1 MDYKKIKE
9 DATKAY
15 ESLMAS
21 TLEKCT
27 DEDIKQLGILE
38 KRISEADAA
47 LAMENRSMP
56 APKAKEENLTESQ
69 KWCNR
74 FTEAVTTRSTFSGA
88 MPMEMATDVVE
99 KIGQYAAL
107 ISKCRVRVLT
117 SDLSVAV
124 ESGLP
129 TVDYVAEGAAIGASD
144 PTLASVVLSP
154 KMLACISKIST
165 VFAADASFDIVSY
178 VEGAIARAIAN
189 KLDHEILFG
198 TGTTSTIE
206 GITVKTGINKVTTA
220 AVGVMTWAE
229 CKKALSSLKGYKAGC
244 TVVVSQEVAD
254 MIHEYKDTN
263 GNYIFKQDEELT
275 HIQGHQVVICDQ
287 MPTVAS
293 GAVMMVAGNLYYYEV
308 GQRQTVD
315 MQVLNELYAPNNQV
329 GIKTTVRF
337 DGKVG
342 QAEAFVAVVSKAT

>member
-1 MDYKKIKE
+1 MDYKKMLE
-9 DATKAY
+9 DARKAY

-21 TLEKCT
+21 TLEKST
-27 DEDIKQLGILE
+27 DEDLKQLDMLE
-38 KRISEADAA
+38 KRIKELDSIVS
-47 LAMENRSMP
+47 MEGRSMTT
-56 APKAKEENLTESQ
+56 PKTKEETLTESQ
-69 KWCNR
+69 KWCKR
-74 FTEAVTTRSTFSGA
+74 VAEAVTTRSTFSGA

-107 ISKCRVRVLT
+107 VSKCRVRVLT

-165 VFAADASFDIVSY
+165 IFAADASFDIVSY

-198 TGTTSTIE
+198 TGTTAIE
-206 GITVKTGINKVTTA
+206 GITTKTGINKVTTA
-220 AVGVMTWAE
+220 AVGTMTWAE
-229 CKKALSSLKGYKAGC
+229 CKKALSALKGYKAGC

-254 MIHEYKDTN
+254 MIHEYKDSN
-263 GNYIFKQDEELT
+263 GNYIFKQEEELT
-275 HIQGHQVVICDQ
+275 HIQGHPVVICDQ

-293 GAVMMVAGNLYYYEV
+293 GAVMLVAGNFYFYEL
-308 GQRQTVD
+308 GQRQTVE
-315 MQVLNELYAPNNQV
+315 MQVLNELYAANNQV
-329 GIKTTVRF
+329 GIKTTVRY